1 MKQNRLNFFRIVVL
15 TAGLL
20 LLTASP
26 AARAQMAQPGQN
38 GSMNQ
43 NGQPNGMQPNGMQP
57 MPGQMGQQNP
67 QQMEENNVLDN
78 LRRNMYVETQL
89 SKLAE
94 KQSSNADV
102 KKFAGQV
109 VSDNRGLED
118 EVAMSMANNDTFFSP
133 DVPSQTRKA
142 EKQMKKLTGTQFDQM
157 YLAQM
162 DGYLKDDQTV
172 GRRAVGMTDSSKAN
186 EVGMREQTL
195 ADQRQKQ
202 LTQLAAEENFRIE

>member
-26 AARAQMAQPGQN
+26 AARAQMAQPGQS

-43 NGQPNGMQPNGMQP
+43 NGQPNGMQP